1 MIPTRRLV
9 TLLVVPLAL
18 AIAGYFV
25 RSVWVAVGALDVV
38 LLVLAL
44 VDGEIK
50 LDGTPREVLT
60 DAKLENWG
68 IGTTQYTRA
77 ARIAT
82 EQNLVNPAKLP
93 ITLKEAEEVFKRP

>member
-38 LLVLAL
+38 LLVL
-44 VDGEIK
+44 I
-50 LDGTPREVLT
+50 VL
-60 DAKLENWG
+60 K
-68 IGTTQYTRA
+68 
-77 ARIAT
+77 
-82 EQNLVNPAKLP
+82 
-93 ITLKEAEEVFKRP
+93 